1 MERVAFLTEDTGERI
16 PCLLNPETLVVRR
29 TAGVRRAGSAGGT
42 LTGADLGDDPLVV
55 TGGGRTELELD
66 LLFDTSLL
74 PAPAATDGRLPA
86 AGDPLPEPP
95 ATDVR
100 DLTRP
105 LWRLAENV
113 PSTGGFG
120 APPLVRFVWGKAW
133 NVLGVVA
140 SVAERVEQFTADG
153 SPQRSW
159 LRIRLV
165 RVSEPG
171 PPPEV
176 PPASP
181 AAIAAATGPTGPME
195 GAPAIPGGAGPV
207 PAAASTYEVVGD
219 ERTDQVADKLYPG
232 RPWMWRFVAGS
243 NGIENP
249 PFIPPGTILQ
259 APPAPPM
266 PEPESEE
273 GAP

>member
-1 MERVAFLTEDTGERI
+1 MERVTFLVERTGERI

-29 TAGVRRAGSAGGT
+29 SAGIRRSSSASGT
-42 LTGADLGDDPLVV
+42 LTGAELGDDPLIV

-66 LLFDTSLL
+66 LLFDTSLVER
-74 PAPAATDGRLPA
+74 PSPSEGRMPG
-86 AGDPLPEPP
+86 AGDPPP
-95 ATDVR
+95 PATATDVR

-113 PSTGGFG
+113 PVTGGFG

-133 NVLGVVA
+133 IVLGVIA
-140 SVAERVEQFTADG
+140 SVAERLEQFAPDG

-171 PPPEV
+171 PPPDV

-181 AAIAAATGPTGPME
+181 AAIAAATGEGPPGL
-195 GAPAIPGGAGPV
+195 GAAPEPSPV
-207 PAAASTYEVVGD
+207 EPSAATSYEVVGD
-219 ERTDQVADKLYPG
+219 ERTDQVAAELFPG
-232 RPWMWRFVAGS
+232 RPWMWRYIATE
-243 NGIENP
+243 NNIENP

-259 APPAPPM
+259 VPPVPPM
-266 PEPESEE
+266 PEPPPSR
-273 GAP
+273 P